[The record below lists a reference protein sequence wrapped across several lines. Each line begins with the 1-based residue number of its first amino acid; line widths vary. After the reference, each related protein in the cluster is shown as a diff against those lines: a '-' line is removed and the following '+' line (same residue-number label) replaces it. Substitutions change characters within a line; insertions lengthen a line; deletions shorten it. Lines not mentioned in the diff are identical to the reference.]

1 MWGTKMAGLR
11 DLWCNPITGGL
22 SHSKLWA
29 NIASGVATYKF
40 IMLPEP
46 SYEIWLAYLGIVG
59 GYAVA
64 RRFIAAKQQVAED
77 KNNEN

>member
-1 MWGTKMAGLR
+1 MASLK
-11 DLWCNPITGGL
+11 DLFCNPVTGKL
-22 SHSKLWA
+22 SHCKLWA

-40 IMLPEP
+40 INLPEP
-46 SYEIWLAYLGIVG
+46 SYEIWMVYLGIVG

-77 KNNEN
+77 KIAEDKKDEA